1 MANKKV
7 FLYVGYFTDKFTKY
21 EAYSDT
27 DITGLHADEFVIT
40 CAGYP
45 GYFKYDYAPEEKGGL
60 PTPDSEKERL
70 DRLNFYMNK
79 QVELAVRIIR
89 LTGKTVWF
97 GFPQPPRPTKTI
109 TIEEYKK
116 YITAFLDIAATLK
129 LKING
134 YNKDYYYNY
143 VQGFYMNDEHVR
155 RHTFSTGNGIDDP
168 YGVNTDVNH
177 LRNHPQIHMYSE
189 VSKALKTAAY
199 GWKKLL
205 WAPYM
210 GYGNNYDTTMIDIAY
225 IANTTDIFDTVLLQ
239 PHHYFFYEENGQEDV
254 KKNLAVVRNSLNRQ
268 EVRRRTNSGNTDT
281 RVVAKKSSTIIGCQM
296 EIDESYFNEKL
307 KHYAACRQK
316 FPDYLEAFSG
326 SKVTSPANR
335 VFSFYCDQRFNGWED
350 AQKEVNDF
358 FDTL

>member
-7 FLYVGYFTDKFTKY
+7 FLYVGYFETKPY
-21 EAYSDT
+21 PPYSDA

-45 GYFKYDYAPEEKGGL
+45 GYLTCQGVNDTEDK
-60 PTPDSEKERL
+60 RL
-70 DRLNFYMNK
+70 DRLNDYMNA

-155 RHTFSTGNGIDDP
+155 RYSFTNTVEGLDCDDP
-168 YGVNTDVNH
+168 YGVDINVATNM
-177 LRNHPQIHMYSE
+177 LAHPQIYMYRK
-189 VSKALKTAAY
+189 VSDALKTATY

-205 WAPYM
+205 WSPYM
-210 GYGNNYDTTMIDIAY
+210 GYGHNYDTTMIDIAY

-239 PHHYFFYEENGQEDV
+239 PHHYFFYEKNGQEDV

-281 RVVAKKSSTIIGCQM
+281 RVVAKTSPTIIGCQM

-307 KHYAACRQK
+307 EHYAACRQK

-350 AQKEVNDF
+350 AQKEVNKF